1 MIKNIPLISLL
12 SLSTGAGIGAVS
24 DPGVGALLQRAG
36 LRALTRNPQRHAE
49 LPRVRRKHPSGLRQV
64 GHAGAVTQPLALLQR
79 GERLNLLSPPPQCH
93 QAILQW
99 LTLSYIQFGYPA
111 AFLTPEPGP
120 RQCLMALNSTVV
132 SLRSPCSPVTV
143 TTSLCTKKE
152 PGRLRTRN
160 CLLWDDIR
168 TVADNKFTVFYF
180 PGR

>member
-79 GERLNLLSPPPQCH
+79 GERLNLLSPPPN
-93 QAILQW
+93 AIRLFYSGSPFRTYSLATPQ
-99 LTLSYIQFGYPA
+99 LS
-111 AFLTPEPGP
+111 
-120 RQCLMALNSTVV
+120 
-132 SLRSPCSPVTV
+132 
-143 TTSLCTKKE
+143 
-152 PGRLRTRN
+152 
-160 CLLWDDIR
+160 
-168 TVADNKFTVFYF
+168 
-180 PGR
+180 